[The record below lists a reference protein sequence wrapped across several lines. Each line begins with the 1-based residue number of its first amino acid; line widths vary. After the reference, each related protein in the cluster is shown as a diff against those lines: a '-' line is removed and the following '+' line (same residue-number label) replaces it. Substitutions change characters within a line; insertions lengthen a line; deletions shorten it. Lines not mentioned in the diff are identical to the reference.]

1 MKIQTLLASSCLLM
15 FFSPGMASSPFSSQ
29 DSSMRNSPVVGF
41 DPQAAGPYDNAAR
54 HKAPQGEGWV
64 AQGQGYEEQKGRG
77 QGQQAG
83 SNMPVSTNM

>member
-1 MKIQTLLASSCLLM
+1 
-15 FFSPGMASSPFSSQ
+15 MASSPFSSQ

-41 DPQAAGPYDNAAR
+41 DPQAAGPYDNHPTR

-77 QGQQAG
+77 HGQQAG
-83 SNMPVSTNM
+83 NMPVSIPIGQ